1 MECIDFHIA
10 TTSASVCNRQDSK
23 EGNGLGGLLWERHP
37 ISSLTQLLENH
48 RHTVP
53 GFWESECSSC
63 TQLNSG
69 LSTVK
74 VLSSILQSY
83 SLPLEEEEQA
93 QLGIL

>member
-10 TTSASVCNRQDSK
+10 TSASVCNRQDSK

-37 ISSLTQLLENH
+37 ISTLTLLLESSSYGP
-48 RHTVP
+48 R
-53 GFWESECSSC
+53 FWESECPPC